1 MLNLECFT
9 IQRKFHFVVKLTVK
23 FLMTKETMLIV
34 KSSAL
39 VATAVMQV
47 KQRCLI
53 TRITE
58 NGTIET

>member
-39 VATAVMQV
+39 VATAVM
-47 KQRCLI
+47 
-53 TRITE
+53 
-58 NGTIET
+58 